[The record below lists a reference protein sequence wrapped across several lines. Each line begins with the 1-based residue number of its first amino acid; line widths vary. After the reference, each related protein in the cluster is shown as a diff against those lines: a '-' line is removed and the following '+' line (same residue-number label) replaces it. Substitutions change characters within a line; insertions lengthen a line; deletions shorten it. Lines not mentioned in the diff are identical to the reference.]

1 MLIVIR
7 KMAYVWGY
15 PIGMTVMTLMT
26 VNCTDILKWGTSLL
40 RRLSYPFNLPDEPDA
55 QSKESRTY
63 AIFEAPAA
71 SGLSN
76 PLHNPTPLPDD
87 EPPLSSGW

>member
-26 VNCTDILKWGTSLL
+26 VNCTDILKWGAPLL
-40 RRLSYPFNLPDEPDA
+40 RRPLPLQPTR
-55 QSKESRTY
+55 RTRRTEQ
-63 AIFEAPAA
+63 EAPY
-71 SGLSN
+71 LCD
-76 PLHNPTPLPDD
+76 L
-87 EPPLSSGW
+87 